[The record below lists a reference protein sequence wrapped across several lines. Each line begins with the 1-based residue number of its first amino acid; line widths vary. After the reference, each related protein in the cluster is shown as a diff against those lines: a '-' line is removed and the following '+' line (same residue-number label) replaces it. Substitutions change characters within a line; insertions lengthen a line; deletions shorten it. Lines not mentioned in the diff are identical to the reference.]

1 MKMEPEVSLE
11 TAIILYRQFYN
22 IYVGVKNVSIHHQCL
37 DYPEI
42 IVDLSVGKKL
52 LARTFI

>member
-22 IYVGVKNVSIHHQCL
+22 SYVGVKNVSIHHQCL
-37 DYPEI
+37 GYPEI
-42 IVDLSVGKKL
+42 IVDLNVGKKL